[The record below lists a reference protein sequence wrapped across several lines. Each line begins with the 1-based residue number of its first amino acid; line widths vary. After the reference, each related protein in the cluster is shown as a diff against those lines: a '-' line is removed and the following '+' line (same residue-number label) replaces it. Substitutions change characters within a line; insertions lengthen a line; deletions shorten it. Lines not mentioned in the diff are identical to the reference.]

1 MILLQDIGEAVAESA
16 TDATEMAT
24 GNLFDMPWLDAHSLG
39 EMAMRFLFT
48 LIVTLVMV
56 YCLYYRRSKRREY
69 FFTYIL
75 LSLSVFFLIYLLGSV
90 KVKIG
95 FALGL
100 FAIFGILRY
109 RTDTI
114 PVREMT
120 YMFSVIAISV
130 VNALATNISVAEL
143 LFPNLVVLLAT
154 WLFERFV
161 LSHNEVTKLVLYD
174 RVELITAER
183 RDDLI
188 TDLRK
193 RLGEDVTRVSVG
205 SVDFLKDSAILK
217 VYYRPSDGQ
226 NKDSQV
232 SDTLKIR
239 KDEWQEVK
247 E

>member
-1 MILLQDIGEAVAESA
+1 MILLQDIGDAVAESA

-24 GNLFDMPWLDAHSLG
+24 GNLFDMPWLDPHSLG

-130 VNALATNISVAEL
+130 VNALARQNYCSPTWWCCWPHGCLSAL
-143 LFPNLVVLLAT
+143 CSATTRSPNWCFTTAWNSSPPIGAT
-154 WLFERFV
+154 
-161 LSHNEVTKLVLYD
+161 T
-174 RVELITAER
+174 
-183 RDDLI
+183 
-188 TDLRK
+188 
-193 RLGEDVTRVSVG
+193 
-205 SVDFLKDSAILK
+205 
-217 VYYRPSDGQ
+217 
-226 NKDSQV
+226 
-232 SDTLKIR
+232 
-239 KDEWQEVK
+239 
-247 E
+247 

>member
-1 MILLQDIGEAVAESA
+1 MILLQDIGDAVAESA

-24 GNLFDMPWLDAHSLG
+24 GNLFDMPWLDLHSLG

>member
-24 GNLFDMPWLDAHSLG
+24 GNLFDMPWLDPHSMG
-39 EMAMRFLFT
+39 EMAMRFFFT

-226 NKDSQV
+226 NKDTQV

>member
-24 GNLFDMPWLDAHSLG
+24 GNLFDMPWLDLHSLG

-217 VYYRPSDGQ
+217 VYYRPSEGQ

>member
-1 MILLQDIGEAVAESA
+1 MILLQDIGDAVAESA

-24 GNLFDMPWLDAHSLG
+24 GNLFDMPWLDLHSLG

-217 VYYRPSDGQ
+217 VYYRPSEGQ